1 METLKP
7 LLITFNCGRQLV
19 NPEVFA
25 HHLVNTLSKT
35 TNPDIIILSLQEV
48 SPIAYAFLGG
58 SYLVPYFDRLH
69 NAVDLAAKVWG
80 NCFVSLITRH
90 VGMTAIMAFVREDLS
105 DRIRW
110 METGGV
116 GVGLWEMGNKGAVGL
131 RIGYAAGD
139 QTMELTFVAA
149 HLAPM
154 EDMLERRNED
164 WMNTVR
170 LLVFSPVDGK
180 SKSPAAPANGARATT
195 TPPLDEAEPLLSEP
209 SRDDIHPTSG
219 IYTPTSYLFLAGDL
233 NYRTS
238 STKPNPSDTLLYP
251 QPVPQD
257 NPRHYSNLLQ
267 SDQLTTELKAHRTC
281 HGLTEPPLDFPPTY
295 KYSDRARHALEA
307 HEAKLA
313 ASNHEG
319 GDPNPDDHLDW
330 APHRWPSWCDRIL
343 YLDLPSWMMDQQ
355 LDAKIQVLEYK
366 ALPLMSSSDHRA
378 VALLLSIPL
387 LPIPPPDDE
396 VAADDVRMHPPFPI
410 DPHWR
415 ERRAAA
421 RRWELVVGVLAYL
434 GLTWEGNGVLLAVVV
449 GALGGW
455 AVVRSMLE
463 E

>member
-19 NPEVFA
+19 KPEVFA

-35 TNPDIIILSLQEV
+35 TNPDILIVSLQEV
-48 SPIAYAFLGG
+48 APIAYAFLGG
-58 SYLVPYFDRLH
+58 SYLIPYFERLQD
-69 NAVDLAAKVWG
+69 AVDLAAKAWG
-80 NCFVSLITRH
+80 NGFVSLITRH

-131 RIGYAAGD
+131 RIGYAADD
-139 QTMELTFVAA
+139 QTIELTFVAA

-164 WMNTVR
+164 WTKVVR

-180 SKSPAAPANGARATT
+180 LRSPTTPANGARTT
-195 TPPLDEAEPLLSEP
+195 AAPPLNEAEPLLSEP
-209 SRDDIHPTSG
+209 SESDIHPTSG
-219 IYTPTSYLFLAGDL
+219 IYTPTSHLFLAGDL

-238 STKPNPSDTLLYP
+238 STKPLPSDIPFYP
-251 QPVPQD
+251 KPVPRD
-257 NPRHYSNLLQ
+257 NPRHYSTLLQ
-267 SDQLTTELKAHRTC
+267 ADQLTTELKAQRTC
-281 HGLTEPPLDFPPTY
+281 HGLTEPPIDFPPTY
-295 KYSDRARHALEA
+295 KYSNQARHLLKA

-313 ASNHEG
+313 ASNHERG
-319 GDPNPDDHLDW
+319 GPSPDDGWDW

-343 YLDLPSWMMDQQ
+343 YLDLPSWMIHEHP
-355 LDAKIQVLEYK
+355 DAKIQVLDYK

-378 VALLLSIPL
+378 VALSLSIPL
-387 LPIPPPDDE
+387 QPIPAPDDE
-396 VAADDVRMHPPFPI
+396 VAADNVRMHPPFPI

-434 GLTWEGNGVLLAVVV
+434 GLTWEGNAVLLAIVA